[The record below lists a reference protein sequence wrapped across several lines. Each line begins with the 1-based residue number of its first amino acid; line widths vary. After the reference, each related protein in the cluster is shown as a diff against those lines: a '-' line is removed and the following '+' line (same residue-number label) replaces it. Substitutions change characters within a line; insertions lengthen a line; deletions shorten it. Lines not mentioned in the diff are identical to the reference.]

1 MLNEWNL
8 WWYDLSSNPHRRSSI
23 LEYAIP
29 VRLTSMRGT
38 PTNSP
43 LRFAADLHVMRG
55 DWPLN
60 CKLPCIGGHEGAG
73 YVVAISDN
81 TQTDLQI
88 GSRVGIKWLA
98 YSCGACELCRK
109 GLESSCEK
117 AECSGFS
124 VDGTFQ
130 QYCVSFAAHV
140 TPIPDSLSLKMAA
153 PIMCAG
159 VTVVCISFSH
169 SQFPSMCL
177 TCRWVDDSGSQSR
190 QRNSPQA
197 RPL

>member
-1 MLNEWNL
+1 VCHTGRAPTT
-8 WWYDLSSNPHRRSSI
+8 YDASL
-23 LEYAIP
+23 L
-29 VRLTSMRGT
+29 LTLCFVSR
-38 PTNSP
+38 P
-43 LRFAADLHVMRG
+43 DLHVIKG
-55 DWPLN
+55 DWPLH

-73 YVVAISDN
+73 YIVAIGDN
-81 TQTDLQI
+81 TQTDLRI

-130 QYCVSFAAHV
+130 QYCVSYAAHV

-159 VTVVCISFSH
+159 VTVVSISFRLPGMRPH
-169 SQFPSMCL
+169 STPSAGGL
-177 TCRWVDDSGSQSR
+177 
-190 QRNSPQA
+190 
-197 RPL
+197 